1 MLLNLK
7 HFREAGGRPQLRV
20 LHGEPDVRSG
30 VERRRPRTGQP
41 GTRRRSVNT
50 IPPLVDER
58 SESRN
63 HNNMESDNNTG
74 QVATVRGRQAG
85 GARDDKDS
93 NKPAHSTPFVA
104 KHRKRVGL
112 QVRALRRRFAVQK
125 SLRDQERQG
134 ARFNINSH
142 SKKKHHCNSTTS
154 SGWLSRN
161 SGLDESQQILART
174 TRPSRN

>member
-7 HFREAGGRPQLRV
+7 RFCEAGGRPHSSL
-20 LHGEPDVRSG
+20 LSHGALPTMTG
-30 VERRRPRTGQP
+30 VGRRRPRTGQP

-134 ARFNINSH
+134 AR
-142 SKKKHHCNSTTS
+142 STT
-154 SGWLSRN
+154 
-161 SGLDESQQILART
+161 T
-174 TRPSRN
+174 TRHRSNPVSTNGSMLRV

>member
-1 MLLNLK
+1 MTTLLLNLN
-7 HFREAGGRPQLRV
+7 RLCEAGGRPHSSL
-20 LHGEPDVRSG
+20 LSHGALPTMTG
-30 VERRRPRTGQP
+30 VGRRRPRTGQP

-58 SESRN
+58 SDQRN

-125 SLRDQERQG
+125 
-134 ARFNINSH
+134 I
-142 SKKKHHCNSTTS
+142 
-154 SGWLSRN
+154 
-161 SGLDESQQILART
+161 
-174 TRPSRN
+174 PSRPRTSRSQIQQQPQQEEASLQQYHVVWLVEQKQRT

>member
-1 MLLNLK
+1 MT
-7 HFREAGGRPQLRV
+7 
-20 LHGEPDVRSG
+20 G
-30 VERRRPRTGQP
+30 VERHTERRPS

-58 SESRN
+58 SDQRN

-104 KHRKRVGL
+104 T
-112 QVRALRRRFAVQK
+112 ADA
-125 SLRDQERQG
+125 
-134 ARFNINSH
+134 
-142 SKKKHHCNSTTS
+142 
-154 SGWLSRN
+154 
-161 SGLDESQQILART
+161 
-174 TRPSRN
+174 

>member
-20 LHGEPDVRSG
+20 LHGALPTMTG
-30 VERRRPRTGQP
+30 VGRRRPRTGQP

-58 SESRN
+58 SEPRH

-134 ARFNINSH
+134 ARFNINRPDTEQTRRVRTQH
-142 SKKKHHCNSTTS
+142 SKKKQDCNSTTS
-154 SGWLSRN
+154 SGWLSRRK
-161 SGLDESQQILART
+161 QRT
-174 TRPSRN
+174 

>member
-20 LHGEPDVRSG
+20 LHGALPTMTG
-30 VERRRPRTGQP
+30 VGRRRPRTGQP

-125 SLRDQERQG
+125 IPSRPRTSRSQIQHQQQEEASLQQHLKRR
-134 ARFNINSH
+134 
-142 SKKKHHCNSTTS
+142 
-154 SGWLSRN
+154 LSRN
-161 SGLDESQQILART
+161 SGLDESQLISAGT

>member
-58 SESRN
+58 SEPRH
-63 HNNMESDNNTG
+63 HNQKWSQITTESGSNSQG
-74 QVATVRGRQAG
+74 APSRGRQG
-85 GARDDKDS
+85 RQ
-93 NKPAHSTPFVA
+93 
-104 KHRKRVGL
+104 GL
-112 QVRALRRRFAVQK
+112 EQACTLHALRRQTPQARGTTGSGA
-125 SLRDQERQG
+125 SEALRC
-134 ARFNINSH
+134 AKI
-142 SKKKHHCNSTTS
+142 
-154 SGWLSRN
+154 
-161 SGLDESQQILART
+161 
-174 TRPSRN
+174 PSRPRTSRSQIQHQQTGHRANPPGPNTATARRSITATVPRRLAG